1 MAVKERIQEQ
11 VRIYTEYDAQRRAEE
26 IAGSMF
32 ANAVSKLEE
41 LTQNTVALM
50 KSNDLLRKQLADQ
63 REATK
68 RYLIAAIYYDET
80 YTRLPEDMKKKFI
93 EIGKGVIKDYDLPV

>member
-26 IAGSMF
+26 IAGSMLL
-32 ANAVSKLEE
+32 NAVSKLEE

>member
-26 IAGSMF
+26 IAGSML

-50 KSNDLLRKQLADQ
+50 KSNDLLRTLERAGHRK
-63 REATK
+63 K
-68 RYLIAAIYYDET
+68 RVIPRWKRF
-80 YTRLPEDMKKKFI
+80 TRILKP
-93 EIGKGVIKDYDLPV
+93 G